1 MPASLRRVSC
11 ARASASTNK
20 DISSLPSRLR
30 ASNQPSEHQL
40 AVRVNNQTSVS
51 NAHVTVPAFS
61 PAQRASSV
69 CPVRWLWLWAAA
81 IRIRPVSV
89 SASGSERGLNG
100 SPGAL
105 LVFEQPGPVRPPWAE
120 GQDARHDPQELHP
133 RPHRLRLCSV
143 YTALSRCSIRK
154 HTFEFVFEDRDW

>member
-1 MPASLRRVSC
+1 MSANLRRVLC

-81 IRIRPVSV
+81 IRIRTRVRV
-89 SASGSERGLNG
+89 RVRFRAR
-100 SPGAL
+100 
-105 LVFEQPGPVRPPWAE
+105 FKRQPWRAT
-120 GQDARHDPQELHP
+120 
-133 RPHRLRLCSV
+133 RLRTTRSRSTSV
-143 YTALSRCSIRK
+143 G
-154 HTFEFVFEDRDW
+154 